1 MQAKAF
7 GETTWGR
14 YQSNGVSLDGLCVV
28 RPEAEPCDD
37 VAVDAEALLL
47 DVAGHGEGR
56 AQRAEEDQEEEILKV
71 KLGMCMRHQERSG
84 PTGF

>member
-1 MQAKAF
+1 MGNPWVDIRAR
-7 GETTWGR
+7 G
-14 YQSNGVSLDGLCVV
+14 SLDELGVV

-56 AQRAEEDQEEEILKV
+56 AHHIEEDQEEEILK
-71 KLGMCMRHQERSG
+71 CSMRPNWIWS
-84 PTGF
+84 PKFN